1 MRRMDTNEKTGSD
14 AGSRK
19 KKKMVLGRGLDAL
32 IAGIEPD
39 EAAKDYFHCAIAQIR
54 PNRFQP
60 RIQFSEQQLRDLADS
75 IREQGIIQ
83 PLLVR
88 TDRDGYEL
96 VTGERRLRAAKL
108 AGLSQVPV
116 VVRNLSD
123 ADLLEMSIVENIQRE
138 DLNPMEEAEA
148 YHRLMT
154 EFHLTQEQTAIRVS
168 KSRPAVANM
177 LRLRQLSQPIK
188 ESILQGQLSMG
199 HARALLGAETAAL
212 QNAAW
217 RVVLAKKLS
226 VRETENLIRRM
237 KAESEK
243 PVPKPSSEAIHFTHL
258 AEDLS
263 RHLGTRVQIKRR
275 GRKGKVE
282 IEYYSDEDLDRLI
295 QYLKREAP

>member
-1 MRRMDTNEKTGSD
+1 MDTNEKNDSD
-14 AGSRK
+14 SIPRQRK
-19 KKKMVLGRGLDAL
+19 KMALGRGLDAL
-32 IAGIEPD
+32 ISGVQTQ
-39 EAAKDYFHCAIAQIR
+39 EAAKDYFHCGVEQIR

-60 RIQFSEQQLRDLADS
+60 RIQFSDQQLRDLADS

-88 TDRDGYEL
+88 SDGDGYEL

-177 LRLRQLSQPIK
+177 LRLRQLSEPIK

-199 HARALLGAETAAL
+199 HARALLGAETSAL

-217 RVVLAKKLS
+217 KVVLAKKLS

-243 PVPKPSSEAIHFTHL
+243 PVVAPSTEAIHFTHL

-263 RHLGTRVQIKRR
+263 RHLGTRVQIKRH
-275 GRKGKVE
+275 GKKGKVE

-295 QYLKREAP
+295 QHLKRAQP